1 MALSSLTAGA
11 QYMVGARIRE
21 TLDEFLQLISDDPTR
36 QSLKASLEINDET
49 LDELLRVL
57 QEAFVLE

>member
-1 MALSSLTAGA
+1 
-11 QYMVGARIRE
+11 MVGAGIRE